1 MKEYLPYIIQLLLG
15 SGFLTGLYVLLKV
28 RVEAGQITVSA
39 AEGAVIVQTGVIDSL
54 KAELERLEKKITK
67 LENEKNE
74 EIKNLQEENAALR
87 RRVKE
92 LEKLGGV

>member
-28 RVEAGQITVSA
+28 RVEAGQITVTA

>member
-28 RVEAGQITVSA
+28 RVEAGQITVTA

-74 EIKNLQEENAALR
+74 EIKNLQEENTALR